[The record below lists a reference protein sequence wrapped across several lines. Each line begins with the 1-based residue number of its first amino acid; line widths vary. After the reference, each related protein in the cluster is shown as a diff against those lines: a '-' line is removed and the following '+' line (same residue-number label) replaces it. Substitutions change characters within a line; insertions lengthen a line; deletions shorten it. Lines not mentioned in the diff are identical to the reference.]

1 MLISKVRMVNFR
13 GFRDK
18 TINLDDKPVVLIAA
32 ANGIGKT
39 TTIDAIEWC
48 LTGEIGRLKTAFDS
62 RSTNKNDREQN
73 SSGILKNRECSDT
86 SNVQVYLWIK
96 DGNKETILCREQKE
110 DKLDANLSKVTK
122 NESEDEAKEF
132 ISEYVGSSFYNFH
145 FCDVQKSISVQNK
158 KRGDIESL
166 FSEFITNYDVQ
177 KQIAENI
184 DIFAKD
190 VERYIADKEHQKVT
204 QDLIDSQ
211 LSQLKEVQE
220 ATNQIPYPETIF
232 YAGEN
237 IDIIAL
243 DKDILLE
250 QKKRL
255 ENCGYIIAK
264 NEIKKIVDNEQMKD
278 QISTIKEIMSFLET
292 KGDSIREAVLAR
304 LHKNSDTIKALEV
317 EDMKLDDFELSRKT
331 ILQDL
336 ATIITFGSARQY
348 KNNIELSKEDIKA
361 KEKKVKDLT
370 SEIELLTN
378 NNKMLA
384 LLTNLSVNK
393 EVVVEYR
400 NSALDKQDYVR
411 CPICGSETFATM
423 NEDLILREADEY
435 ILQNGELVNIKE
447 VEKTNTD
454 KEIDSI
460 YESLIA
466 KTKIIIDKEKNILK
480 DKINRF
486 SGLMDELKSYF
497 DAVRKI
503 QGVNNAMPIEDI
515 NIDNMRM
522 LQKSLEDRILSEVE
536 VNKSVV
542 LYQKILTVLGYDFAD
557 ETLQQSFEKVGNLI
571 SEVFEIIDFSY
582 EQFVSKINSIESI
595 LNNKLMLDLR
605 VKIEEERKKNQE
617 LEVEITK
624 LNKLKDDAVKKAKN
638 IRDIVAALSK
648 EEYQKIGP
656 TLSKFYNKLIRLDNN
671 NGINIVHENG
681 GISIVD
687 DNEKNIVNILSN
699 GQISVFM
706 LAYFFAGINARNANE
721 KLKIFFIDDLTA
733 CMDDV
738 NMLAF
743 LDLLK
748 YQLSPKNTMEQLFF
762 VTCDN
767 RISRLFKYKMEGRG
781 IEFKE
786 LEEADFNE

>member
-250 QKKRL
+250 QKK
-255 ENCGYIIAK
+255 
-264 NEIKKIVDNEQMKD
+264 
-278 QISTIKEIMSFLET
+278 
-292 KGDSIREAVLAR
+292 IR
-304 LHKNSDTIKALEV
+304 
-317 EDMKLDDFELSRKT
+317 
-331 ILQDL
+331 
-336 ATIITFGSARQY
+336 
-348 KNNIELSKEDIKA
+348 
-361 KEKKVKDLT
+361 KKV
-370 SEIELLTN
+370 
-378 NNKMLA
+378 
-384 LLTNLSVNK
+384 
-393 EVVVEYR
+393 
-400 NSALDKQDYVR
+400 
-411 CPICGSETFATM
+411 
-423 NEDLILREADEY
+423 
-435 ILQNGELVNIKE
+435 
-447 VEKTNTD
+447 
-454 KEIDSI
+454 
-460 YESLIA
+460 
-466 KTKIIIDKEKNILK
+466 
-480 DKINRF
+480 
-486 SGLMDELKSYF
+486 
-497 DAVRKI
+497 
-503 QGVNNAMPIEDI
+503 
-515 NIDNMRM
+515 
-522 LQKSLEDRILSEVE
+522 
-536 VNKSVV
+536 
-542 LYQKILTVLGYDFAD
+542 
-557 ETLQQSFEKVGNLI
+557 
-571 SEVFEIIDFSY
+571 
-582 EQFVSKINSIESI
+582 
-595 LNNKLMLDLR
+595 
-605 VKIEEERKKNQE
+605 
-617 LEVEITK
+617 
-624 LNKLKDDAVKKAKN
+624 
-638 IRDIVAALSK
+638 
-648 EEYQKIGP
+648 
-656 TLSKFYNKLIRLDNN
+656 
-671 NGINIVHENG
+671 
-681 GISIVD
+681 
-687 DNEKNIVNILSN
+687 
-699 GQISVFM
+699 
-706 LAYFFAGINARNANE
+706 
-721 KLKIFFIDDLTA
+721 
-733 CMDDV
+733 
-738 NMLAF
+738 
-743 LDLLK
+743 
-748 YQLSPKNTMEQLFF
+748 
-762 VTCDN
+762 
-767 RISRLFKYKMEGRG
+767 
-781 IEFKE
+781 
-786 LEEADFNE
+786 